1 MPPASLSQS
10 SMPKTSDC
18 GGVESCWR
26 PPYPSTGRPFTFL
39 CSWFPDS
46 PAPSWRSTELGCAQS
61 SSDKTQPSKC
71 HTQCKGLGAGLC
83 PALALSPRQC
93 PQRWLTPGRA
103 VGLCRCGHTWESPS
117 RAESRPCRIMPLM
130 PSGAETEIPH
140 GSQTRL
146 FAPRNPRPQSHGGSV
161 CGAHGEL
168 KGTAAALAR
177 SGAGKEG
184 SPGAQGVTPS

>member
-46 PAPSWRSTELGCAQS
+46 PAPSWRSTELGCAQL
-61 SSDKTQPSKC
+61 SSDKTQPSKY

-83 PALALSPRQC
+83 PTLALPPPSVSPALAH
-93 PQRWLTPGRA
+93 PGPGCGAVQVRA
-103 VGLCRCGHTWESPS
+103 HVGVPK
-117 RAESRPCRIMPLM
+117 PCRIMPLM

-146 FAPRNPRPQSHGGSV
+146 FTPRNPRPQSHGGSV